1 MISSILVLA
10 AAGPGDAATGFV
22 PSLLKITRDF
32 GINLPGLL
40 AQMLSFSIVAFILW
54 RFAFKPVI
62 ATLGERQ
69 QRIESGL
76 KYAEEMKAKLAAAQ
90 AEIEARTKEAQVQGR
105 QIVAEA
111 QKAAKEFADRQ
122 QKDMAEKA
130 AGILAKA
137 QEAIE
142 LEKKKMLAE
151 ARTEIARL
159 VVATTQRVLAREL
172 SEADRGR
179 YSEAAAGEL
188 AQEVAAGKL

>member
-1 MISSILVLA
+1 MISSILA
-10 AAGPGDAATGFV
+10 AADAGGTSAG
-22 PSLLKITRDF
+22 LLKIARDF
-32 GINLPGLL
+32 GINVPGLL

-54 RFAFKPVI
+54 KFAFKPVI

-69 QRIESGL
+69 RKIESGL
-76 KYAEEMKAKLAAAQ
+76 NYAEEMKAKLEAAQ
-90 AEIEARTKEAQVQGR
+90 TEIDARTKEAQVAGR
-105 QIVAEA
+105 QIMAEA

-122 QKDMAEKA
+122 QKDAAEKA

-179 YSEAAAGEL
+179 YSESAAREL
-188 AQEVAAGKL
+188 AQEVGAGRL